1 MKKMPKKLFDEIIYL
16 SRAYWEDGE
25 EEILNK
31 RIRLAQKVEKATG
44 VDWLHTLDFVD
55 SIVAGR
61 SLLPG
66 AENEKIYETLSVL
79 GWEVVDDV
87 EMEHSTR

>member
-1 MKKMPKKLFDEIIYL
+1 MKKMPKTLFDEIIDL
-16 SRAYWEDGE
+16 SRAYWKDGE

-31 RIRLAQKVEKATG
+31 RIRIAQVVEKATG

-55 SIVAGR
+55 SIIAGR
-61 SLLPG
+61 ALLPD

-87 EMEHSTR
+87 EMEHSAR

>member
-16 SRAYWEDGE
+16 SRMYWKDGE
-25 EEILNK
+25 EENLKK
-31 RIRLAQKVEKATG
+31 RIRIAQIAEKATG

-61 SLLPG
+61 ALLPG
-66 AENEKIYETLSVL
+66 AENEKIYEVLSVL
-79 GWEVVDDV
+79 GWGVVD
-87 EMEHSTR
+87 EAQ

>member
-31 RIRLAQKVEKATG
+31 RIRLAKTVEKATG
-44 VDWLHTLDFVD
+44 VDWLHILDFID

-66 AENEKIYETLSVL
+66 AENEKIYEALSVL
-79 GWEVVDDV
+79 GWEVVD
-87 EMEHSTR
+87 EAQ

>member
-1 MKKMPKKLFDEIIYL
+1 MKKMPKNLFDEIIDL

-25 EEILNK
+25 GEILAK
-31 RIRLAQKVEKATG
+31 RIRLAKIVEKATG
-44 VDWLHTLDFVD
+44 VDWLYIIDFTD

-61 SLLPG
+61 GLLSD

-79 GWEVVDDV
+79 GWEVVDNV
-87 EMEHSTR
+87 ETEPPAR

>member
-16 SRAYWEDGE
+16 TRLYWKDGE
-25 EEILNK
+25 EEILSK
-31 RIRLAQKVEKATG
+31 RIRLAQIVEKATG

-61 SLLPG
+61 SLLPD

-79 GWEVVDDV
+79 GWEVVEDGN
-87 EMEHSTR
+87 